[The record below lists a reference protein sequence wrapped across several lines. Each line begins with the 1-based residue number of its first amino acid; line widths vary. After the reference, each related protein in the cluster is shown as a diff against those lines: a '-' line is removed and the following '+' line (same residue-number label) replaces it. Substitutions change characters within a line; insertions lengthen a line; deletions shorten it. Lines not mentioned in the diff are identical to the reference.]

1 MAHEPVALKVTSPA
15 LMVHTDAEADSMLNV
30 TALPEAPPVAVT
42 WYVPPVDVL
51 AVELVNVMAWGAS
64 PVTLSVR
71 SWVTDLVDESASL
84 VADAVTVKSYVPS
97 LPASGVPAI
106 VAVPLPL
113 STNVRPLGR
122 PIVGATGVRLSAANG
137 NPVAVTEN
145 DDGWATVN
153 AADDALVITGGL
165 STVSV
170 KAWVTTP
177 KGLERLRVTCETP
190 SAVDAGGERT
200 RDRDGGEGIGA
211 PDALLVPDGHRIG
224 LAGLE
229 DRRLARQRDDAA
241 ALRRELS
248 ATAATAARGRRRG
261 TADAAGA
268 DPTSATTA
276 AATTTALAGCRRAV
290 TSRADDPAA

>member
-71 SWVTDLVDESASL
+71 SWVTDLV
-84 VADAVTVKSYVPS
+84 ADAVTVKSYVPS

-113 STNVRPLGR
+113 STNVRQLGR
-122 PIVGATGVRLSAANG
+122 PIVGDTGVRLSAANG
-137 NPVAVTEN
+137 NPVAVTEH

-190 SAVDAGGERT
+190 SAVEVTPAGS
-200 RDRDGGEGIGA
+200 A
-211 PDALLVPDGHRIG
+211 PATETVGRGSAPPTPCWSPTVT
-224 LAGLE
+224 
-229 DRRLARQRDDAA
+229 
-241 ALRRELS
+241 ELDWPAS
-248 ATAATAARGRRRG
+248 KI
-261 TADAAGA
+261 ADAALVNWG
-268 DPTSATTA
+268 PWPK
-276 AATTTALAGCRRAV
+276 V
-290 TSRADDPAA
+290 K

>member
-71 SWVTDLVDESASL
+71 SWVTDLVDEAASF
-84 VADAVTVKSYVPS
+84 VADAGTVKSDGPA

-122 PIVGATGVRLSAANG
+122 PIVGDTGVRLSAANG

-190 SAVDAGGERT
+190 SAVDAARVAVPSPLSVKVTPAGS
-200 RDRDGGEGIGA
+200 A
-211 PDALLVPDGHRIG
+211 PATETVGRGSAPPTVT
-224 LAGLE
+224 
-229 DRRLARQRDDAA
+229 
-241 ALRRELS
+241 ELDWPAS
-248 ATAATAARGRRRG
+248 KI
-261 TADAAGA
+261 ADAALVNWG
-268 DPTSATTA
+268 P
-276 AATTTALAGCRRAV
+276 
-290 TSRADDPAA
+290 

>member
-122 PIVGATGVRLSAANG
+122 PIVGDTGVRLSAANG

-190 SAVDAGGERT
+190 SAVDAG
-200 RDRDGGEGIGA
+200 D
-211 PDALLVPDGHRIG
+211 P
-224 LAGLE
+224 
-229 DRRLARQRDDAA
+229 
-241 ALRRELS
+241 
-248 ATAATAARGRRRG
+248 ARGAVPSPLSVKVTTVGRG
-261 TADAAGA
+261 SAPPTPCWSPTVTELDWPASKIADAA
-268 DPTSATTA
+268 
-276 AATTTALAGCRRAV
+276 LV
-290 TSRADDPAA
+290 